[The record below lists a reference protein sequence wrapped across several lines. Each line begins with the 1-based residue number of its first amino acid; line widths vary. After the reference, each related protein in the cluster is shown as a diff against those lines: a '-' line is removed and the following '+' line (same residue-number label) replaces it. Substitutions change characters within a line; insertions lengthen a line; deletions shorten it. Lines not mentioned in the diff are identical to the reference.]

1 MRPPTFTPEKYYV
14 SMNRQIVF
22 LLFLIPFATSCVDRQ
37 PQGEDPFRV
46 KVARATPASDG
57 QRKEFPFIARP
68 FRSSELS
75 FRVSGP
81 IDRFEVYAGNHY
93 KRDNIIAEI
102 DPRDFRLRVENAEAV
117 YRRAEADYKRVEA
130 LYEKDNVS
138 ASSYEQA
145 RAAWVAAKT
154 AYDTAL
160 NELGDTQLRA
170 PFDGYVGE
178 VFIEKFQDVRAAQ
191 PVVTLVD
198 ISKLR
203 IEVYVTQDIAM
214 RAGELKSVS
223 LVFDHK
229 PDEVFRADVVE
240 CARSTTS
247 NNLSYLLTAL
257 LPNPDGKLPSGI
269 SGKVFFELPGRAS
282 LAVAVPQS
290 ALCHRPSEGDFVW
303 KVDSATGTVIRQ
315 PVTLGELFADGTTA
329 VTSGLSAGE
338 TVAVSGLRFLSEG
351 MKIRIDDSPKVQPV
365 DIVSR

>member
-1 MRPPTFTPEKYYV
+1 MHGQKIVADESKNHILIHRTVACGFLRGTAAAKRRSVSRESRP
-14 SMNRQIVF
+14 
-22 LLFLIPFATSCVDRQ
+22 
-37 PQGEDPFRV
+37 
-46 KVARATPASDG
+46 ATPAADG

-68 FRSSELS
+68 FRTSELS

-93 KRDNIIAEI
+93 KRNSIIAEI
-102 DPRDFRLRVENAEAV
+102 DPRDFRLRLDNAEAA
-117 YRRAEADYKRVEA
+117 YRRAEADYKRIEA

-138 ASSYEQA
+138 AANYEQA
-145 RAAWVAAKT
+145 RAVWVAART
-154 AYDTAL
+154 AYNTAL
-160 NELGDTQLRA
+160 NELGDSQLRA

-214 RAGELKSVS
+214 RADELKSVS
-223 LVFDHK
+223 LAFDHK
-229 PDEVFRADVVE
+229 PNQVFRADVVE

-269 SGKVFFELPGRAS
+269 SGKVFFELPGGTS
-282 LAVAVPQS
+282 QAVAVPQS

-303 KVDSATGTVIRQ
+303 KINPAAGTAARQ
-315 PVTLGELFADGTTA
+315 PRYARRIAPRRPNVRRIGTF
-329 VTSGLSAGE
+329 G
-338 TVAVSGLRFLSEG
+338 R
-351 MKIRIDDSPKVQPV
+351 
-365 DIVSR
+365 

>member
-1 MRPPTFTPEKYYV
+1 MSQKTT
-14 SMNRQIVF
+14 F
-22 LLFLIPFATSCVDRQ
+22 LLLVLLSATSCVERQ
-37 PQGEDPFRV
+37 PQNEDSLRV
-46 KVARATPASDG
+46 KVARATLAQTE

-68 FRSSELS
+68 LRTSELS

-81 IDRFEVYAGNHY
+81 IDRFEVYAGNY
-93 KRDNIIAEI
+93 YTRNSIIAEI
-102 DPRDFRLRVENAEAV
+102 DPRDFRLRLDNAEAA
-117 YRRAEADYKRVEA
+117 YRRAEADYKRIEA

-138 ASSYEQA
+138 AANYEQA
-145 RAAWVAAKT
+145 RAVWIAART
-154 AYDTAL
+154 AYNTAL
-160 NELGDTQLRA
+160 NELDDTQLRA

-191 PVVTLVD
+191 PVITLVD

-223 LVFDHK
+223 LAFDHK
-229 PDEVFRADVVE
+229 PNQVFRADVVE

-269 SGKVFFELPGRAS
+269 SGKVFFNLPGETAQT
-282 LAVAVPQS
+282 VTVPQS

-303 KVDSATGTVIRQ
+303 RVDPATGTVARQ
-315 PVTLGELFADGTTA
+315 PVTLGELFPDGTMS
-329 VTSGLSAGE
+329 VKSGLSAGE
-338 TVAVSGLRFLSEG
+338 TVAVSGLRFLSDG
-351 MKIRIDDSPKVQPV
+351 MKTQIDDTPKVQPV
-365 DIVSR
+365 ETASR

>member
-1 MRPPTFTPEKYYV
+1 
-14 SMNRQIVF
+14 MNQKITF
-22 LLFLIPFATSCVDRQ
+22 LLLVLLSATSCAERQ
-37 PQGEDPFRV
+37 PQAEAPFRV
-46 KVARATPASDG
+46 KIAQATPVTNE
-57 QRKEFPFIARP
+57 QRKEFPFIAKP
-68 FRSSELS
+68 FRTSELS

-102 DPRDFRLRVENAEAV
+102 DPRDFRLRLENAEAS
-117 YRRAEADYKRVEA
+117 YRRAEAEYKRIEA

-145 RAAWVAAKT
+145 RAVWVAAKT
-154 AYDTAL
+154 AYNTAL

-223 LVFDHK
+223 LAFDHK
-229 PDEVFRADVVE
+229 PNEVFRADVVE

-257 LPNPDGKLPSGI
+257 LPNPDGKLPSGM
-269 SGKVFFELPGRAS
+269 SGKVFFDLTEKTTRT
-282 LAVAVPQS
+282 VAVPQS

-303 KVDSATGTVIRQ
+303 TVDLAAGIVEKRRI
-315 PVTLGELFADGTTA
+315 TLGELLPDGMM
-329 VTSGLSAGE
+329 VVKSGLSADE
-338 TVAVSGLRFLSEG
+338 TVAVSGLRFLSDG
-351 MKIRIDDSPKVQPV
+351 MKTQIDDTPKVQPV
-365 DIVSR
+365 ETVSR

>member
-1 MRPPTFTPEKYYV
+1 MSQKIT
-14 SMNRQIVF
+14 F
-22 LLFLIPFATSCVDRQ
+22 LLLVLLIATSCVDRQ
-37 PQGEDPFRV
+37 SQNEDPFRV
-46 KVARATPASDG
+46 KVARATSAANG
-57 QRKEFPFIARP
+57 ERKEFPFIARP
-68 FRSSELS
+68 FRTSELS

-81 IDRFEVYAGNHY
+81 IDRFEVYAGNYY

-102 DPRDFRLRVENAEAV
+102 DPRDFHLRVENAEAL
-117 YRRAEADYKRVEA
+117 YK
-130 LYEKDNVS
+130 KDNVS
-138 ASSYEQA
+138 AANYEQA
-145 RAAWVAAKT
+145 RAAWIAAKT
-154 AYDTAL
+154 AYNTAL

-223 LVFDHK
+223 LAFDHK
-229 PDEVFRADVVE
+229 PNQVFRADVVE

-269 SGKVFFELPGRAS
+269 SGKVFFELSGRTS
-282 LAVAVPQS
+282 QAVAVPQS

-303 KVDSATGTVIRQ
+303 KIDPATGTVARQ
-315 PVTLGELFADGTTA
+315 PVTPGELLPDGTMS

-338 TVAVSGLRFLSEG
+338 TVAVSGLRFLSDG

-365 DIVSR
+365 ENASR

>member
-1 MRPPTFTPEKYYV
+1 MNSKTAYAFSFSIMCLLSVSCTGRQEQAEMPTV
-14 SMNRQIVF
+14 
-22 LLFLIPFATSCVDRQ
+22 
-37 PQGEDPFRV
+37 V
-46 KVARATPASDG
+46 KTARAVRSEAS
-57 QRKEFPFIARP
+57 QRKEFPFIAKPLRT
-68 FRSSELS
+68 SELS

-81 IDRFEVYAGNHY
+81 IDRFEVYTGNHY
-93 KRDNIIAEI
+93 KRGNIIAEI

-117 YRRAEADYKRVEA
+117 YRRAEADYKRIEA
-130 LYEKDNVS
+130 LYKKDNVS
-138 ASSYEQA
+138 AANYEQA
-145 RAAWVAAKT
+145 RAAWIAAKT

-214 RAGELKSVS
+214 RADELKSVS
-223 LVFDHK
+223 LAFDHK
-229 PDEVFRADVVE
+229 PNEVFQADVVE

-269 SGKVFFELPGRAS
+269 SGKVFFELPGEMS
-282 LAVAVPQS
+282 PAVAVPQS

-303 KVDSATGTVIRQ
+303 KIDPATGTVARQ
-315 PVTLGELFADGTTA
+315 SVTLGELLPDGTMS

-338 TVAVSGLRFLSEG
+338 TVAVSGLRFLSDG
-351 MKIRIDDSPKVQPV
+351 MKIQIDDSPKVQPV
-365 DIVSR
+365 EIMSR

>member
-1 MRPPTFTPEKYYV
+1 
-14 SMNRQIVF
+14 MNQKITF
-22 LLFLIPFATSCVDRQ
+22 LLLVLLIATSCVDRQ
-37 PQGEDPFRV
+37 PQNEDPFRV
-46 KVARATPASDG
+46 KVARATPAADG

-68 FRSSELS
+68 LRTSELS

-117 YRRAEADYKRVEA
+117 YRRAEADYKRIEA
-130 LYEKDNVS
+130 LYKKNNVS
-138 ASSYEQA
+138 ATNYEQA
-145 RAAWVAAKT
+145 RAAWIAAKT
-154 AYDTAL
+154 AYNTAL

-214 RAGELKSVS
+214 RADALKSVS
-223 LVFDHK
+223 LAFDHK
-229 PDEVFRADVVE
+229 PNQVFRADVVE

-269 SGKVFFELPGRAS
+269 SGKVFFELPGGTS
-282 LAVAVPQS
+282 QAVAVPQS

-303 KVDSATGTVIRQ
+303 KIDPATGTVARQ
-315 PVTLGELFADGTTA
+315 PVTPGELLPDGTMS

-338 TVAVSGLRFLSEG
+338 TVAVSGLRFLSDG

-365 DIVSR
+365 ENASR

>member
-1 MRPPTFTPEKYYV
+1 
-14 SMNRQIVF
+14 MNRKITF
-22 LLFLIPFATSCVDRQ
+22 LFTVLLLAASCAERQ
-37 PQGEDPFRV
+37 PQNEGPFRV
-46 KVARATPASDG
+46 KVARATPAADG

-68 FRSSELS
+68 FRTSELS

-81 IDRFEVYAGNHY
+81 IDRFDVYAGNHY
-93 KRDNIIAEI
+93 KRNSIIAEI
-102 DPRDFRLRVENAEAV
+102 DPRDFRLRLDNAEAA
-117 YRRAEADYKRVEA
+117 YRRAEADYKRIEA

-138 ASSYEQA
+138 AANYEQA
-145 RAAWVAAKT
+145 RAVWVAART
-154 AYDTAL
+154 AYNTAL
-160 NELGDTQLRA
+160 NELGDSQLRA

-214 RAGELKSVS
+214 RADELKSVS
-223 LVFDHK
+223 LAFDHK
-229 PDEVFRADVVE
+229 PNQVFRADVVE

-269 SGKVFFELPGRAS
+269 SGKVFFELPGGTS
-282 LAVAVPQS
+282 QAVAVPQS

-303 KVDSATGTVIRQ
+303 KINPAAGTAARQ
-315 PVTLGELFADGTTA
+315 PVTPGELLPDGRMS
-329 VTSGLSAGE
+329 VESGLSAGE
-338 TVAVSGLRFLSEG
+338 IVAVSGLRFLSEG
-351 MKIRIDDSPKVQPV
+351 MQIEIDDTPKVQPV
-365 DIVSR
+365 TTASR